1 MTDQETPAA
10 AGCIAIAIMLLFG
23 RLFPLCFI
31 LSGGF
36 VVWNGIEDYQH
47 GQASHSWPSVQGWV
61 QESKIRSVRS
71 HNSDGPTRT
80 HYAVQVVYKYEIEGN
95 EYYGSK
101 IRFGA
106 MTHNQK
112 NEAVSE
118 HKKYLADPRV
128 TVFYNPDDRN
138 DAVLVPGI
146 GGGVWISLLIGGV
159 FVLVGSIT
167 AFLIPNTLRI
177 LGKKIMEL
185 PDAD

>member
-1 MTDQETPAA
+1 
-10 AGCIAIAIMLLFG
+10 
-23 RLFPLCFI
+23 
-31 LSGGF
+31 
-36 VVWNGIEDYQH
+36 
-47 GQASHSWPSVQGWV
+47 
-61 QESKIRSVRS
+61 
-71 HNSDGPTRT
+71 
-80 HYAVQVVYKYEIEGN
+80 
-95 EYYGSK
+95 
-101 IRFGA
+101 
-106 MTHNQK
+106 MTHNQR

-118 HKKYLADPRV
+118 QKQYLANRPV